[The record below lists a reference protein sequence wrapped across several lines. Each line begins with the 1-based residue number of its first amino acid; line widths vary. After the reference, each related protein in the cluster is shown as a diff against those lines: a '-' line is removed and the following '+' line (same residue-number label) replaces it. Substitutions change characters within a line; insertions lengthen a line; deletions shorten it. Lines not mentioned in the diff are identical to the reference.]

1 VDLQVSNRQLLYND
15 MAASTQNGWG
25 PMGPW
30 GSWGNYTDRPNW
42 DPY

>member
-1 VDLQVSNRQLLYND
+1 VDLQVSNQQLMYND
-15 MAASTQNGWG
+15 MAASSANGWG

>member
-1 VDLQVSNRQLLYND
+1 MEAN
-15 MAASTQNGWG
+15 STNGWG

-30 GSWGNYTDRPNW
+30 GSWGNYTGRPNW